1 MISAESQTAWRYFFV
16 AAALFN
22 FAIGIPLFL
31 ARRWTFAIAFRNP
44 SVSGLGLAPDLWADF
59 GFCVA
64 LIGLG
69 YLFIA
74 VDPARERS
82 LIWLG
87 VFAKAFDVIT
97 LTWRTMI
104 GVTNAIVLLP
114 AAADA
119 VFLAFFLIYLVKSP
133 RR

>member
-1 MISAESQTAWRYFFV
+1 MFGQSQSAWRWFFV

-22 FAIGIPLFL
+22 FAIGIPLFF
-31 ARRWTFAIAFRNP
+31 ARRWTFAIAFRDP
-44 SVSGLGLAPDLWADF
+44 SVAGLGLAPDLWADF

-74 VDPARERS
+74 TDPSRERS

-97 LTWRTMI
+97 LSWRTLI
-104 GVTNAIVLLP
+104 GVTHPIVLLP

-119 VFLAFFLIYLVKSP
+119 AFLAFFLIYLAKP
-133 RR
+133 RRQ